1 MPYDLHRNFYVKLTK
16 NRAAIDKCSSSNV
29 VVSAKEQLQKRE
41 LKFLPVYF
49 EGDNIDDG
57 NGNGDG
63 DNNTDS
69 DDNDNGDGDN
79 NTDSDDN
86 DNMANLSQLILLNQT
101 L

>member
-16 NRAAIDKCSSSNV
+16 NQAAIDRCSSSNV
-29 VVSAKEQLQKRE
+29 VVSAKERLQKRE
-41 LKFLPVYF
+41 LKFLPVCF
-49 EGDNIDDG
+49 EGDG
-57 NGNGDG
+57 ND
-63 DNNTDS
+63 

>member
-1 MPYDLHRNFYVKLTK
+1 MKLTK
-16 NRAAIDKCSSSNV
+16 NQAAIDRCSSSNV
-29 VVSAKEQLQKRE
+29 VVSAKEGLQKRE

-49 EGDNIDDG
+49 EGDG
-57 NGNGDG
+57 NGN
-63 DNNTDS
+63 
-69 DDNDNGDGDN
+69 DNDNGDGDN

>member
-16 NRAAIDKCSSSNV
+16 NQAAVDRCSSSNV

-57 NGNGDG
+57 NGN
-63 DNNTDS
+63 
-69 DDNDNGDGDN
+69 DNGDGD